1 MNKLGLSPKKQV
13 PFDVD
18 EEPVEIDS
26 KTKTEMFRELGKQG
40 GSRQDLLSYTI
51 KKRK

>member
-18 EEPVEIDS
+18 EDPIEIES
-26 KTKTEMFRELGKQG
+26 KTKTEMFEESEEPQPI
-40 GSRQDLLSYTI
+40 SN
-51 KKRK
+51 